1 MTLSKKY
8 KAAVVGA
15 SGYTGSELARILTHH
30 PQVEIVAITSESHA
44 GKKFS
49 DLHPQFQN
57 ILNLPLIKADGV
69 EELQPDIIFLALP
82 HGVSME
88 FVKKWHA
95 SAVKIIDL
103 SGDFRLT
110 SPEIY
115 QEWYKKNHTFP
126 QGFEAAVYGLPE
138 LHEEQVKEAK
148 LVANPGCYPTASVLA
163 LAPLFAEGLIQ
174 PHAVVIDA
182 KSGTT
187 GAGIK
192 HGPTTH
198 FSNVNDN
205 FKAYGISNHR
215 HTIEIEEQFQGL
227 NSQEVRIQFTPHL
240 LPVDRGIL
248 ATAYAQLTES
258 ENISQEGLTQIY
270 TDFYQNK
277 PFVRIRNHAPSLK
290 DVKGS
295 NYCDIFPFWDSR
307 TQRAIVV
314 SVIDNLVKGASGQAV
329 QNMNLMLGLDQTIGL
344 NQVPIQP

>member
-1 MTLSKKY
+1 MTQNKKY
-8 KAAVVGA
+8 KIAIVGA

-49 DLHPQFQN
+49 DLHPQFQH
-57 ILNLPLIKADGV
+57 ILELPLITAEEV
-69 EELQPDIIFLALP
+69 EVLKPDVIFLALP

-88 FVKKWHA
+88 FVKKWHDSPA
-95 SAVKIIDL
+95 KMIDL
-103 SGDFRLT
+103 SGDFRLK
-110 SPEIY
+110 SPAVY

-126 QGFEAAVYGLPE
+126 QGFEEAVYGLPE

-148 LVANPGCYPTASVLA
+148 LVANPGCYPTASILA

-174 PHAVVIDA
+174 PHSVVIDA

-258 ENISQEGLTQIY
+258 ENISRERLIQIF

-277 PFVRIRNHAPSLK
+277 PFVRIRNQAPSLK

-295 NYCDIFPFWDSR
+295 NYCDIFPFWDNR
-307 TQRAIVV
+307 TRRAIVV